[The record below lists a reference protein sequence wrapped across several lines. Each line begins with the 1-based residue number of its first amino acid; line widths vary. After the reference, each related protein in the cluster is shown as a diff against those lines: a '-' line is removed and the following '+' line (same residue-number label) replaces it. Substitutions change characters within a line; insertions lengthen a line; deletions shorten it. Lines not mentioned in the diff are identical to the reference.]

1 VDRGNDIFAIDLD
14 GLGLRCAQRNV
25 QHGAV
30 LGGVDLLAG
39 EHGFDVLLQ
48 P

>member
-1 VDRGNDIFAIDLD
+1 MDDL
-14 GLGLRCAQRNV
+14 GLGRAEGDV
-25 QHGAV
+25 EDGAV

-48 P
+48 AGLLRRAG